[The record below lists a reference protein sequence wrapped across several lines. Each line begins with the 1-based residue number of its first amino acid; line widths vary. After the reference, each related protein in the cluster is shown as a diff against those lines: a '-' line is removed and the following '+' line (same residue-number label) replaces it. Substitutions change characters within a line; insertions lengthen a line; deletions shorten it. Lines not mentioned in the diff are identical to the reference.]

1 MRLSR
6 TLVSTTGLAVGVLL
20 STAGLAAAQP
30 LEQEHVHESDSEVI
44 EEFCGDLTVRH
55 DFEADVY
62 FSAKPHGPDGL
73 IYFADRV
80 RITDSWTNLANDK
93 TFTVAV
99 AGQQKDLRVTDNGD
113 GTLTILVLV
122 AGRQFAYGPDGT
134 RLFLDAGTFRFSFEV
149 DHGGTPTDPFDDVEV
164 EDSFELVKQ
173 AGRSDTA
180 GRDFC
185 EDIHE
190 FIG

>member
-30 LEQEHVHESDSEVI
+30 IEQEHVHESSSEVI
-44 EEFCGDLTVRH
+44 EDFCGDLTVRH

-73 IYFADRV
+73 IYFADRF
-80 RITDSWTNLANDK
+80 RFTDSWTNLANDK
-93 TFTVAV
+93 TFTVV
-99 AGQQKDLRVTDNGD
+99 VTGQQKDLRVTDNGD
-113 GTLTILVLV
+113 GTLTILVLG
-122 AGRQFAYGPDGT
+122 AGHASAYGPDGT
-134 RLFLDAGTFRFSFEV
+134 LLFLDAGTFRFSFVV
-149 DHGGTPTDPFDDVEV
+149 DHGGTPTDPFDDEEI
-164 EDSFELVKQ
+164 EDSFELVKE

-180 GRDFC
+180 DRDFC